1 MDKIKEIERS
11 IIKKYRKSIWV
22 PFIKAI
28 TRYELIK
35 ENDVIAVCISGG
47 KDSMLLA
54 KLIQEIKKHGKIHFD
69 AKFICMDPGYNAYNR
84 KLIELNSKILGI
96 DIEFFNSDI
105 FDAVAEMDS
114 NPCYMCARMR
124 RGYLYNNALERG
136 CNKIA
141 LGHHFD
147 DVIETTLMSLLYN
160 GQFKTMMPKLRS
172 TNFKGMELI
181 RPMYMIKE
189 QSIIDW
195 SKTNELNFIQCACR
209 LTENCTIGQGGGSKR
224 NEMKELIKEFRKKSS
239 IIDNNIFTSLHE
251 VNLETIIGYKNKG
264 KIYNFNEL
272 YNEHKI

>member
-28 TRYELIK
+28 TKYELIK

-54 KLIQEIKKHGKIHFD
+54 KLIQEIKRHGKINFE
-69 AKFICMDPGYNAYNR
+69 AKFLCMDPGYNAYNR
-84 KLIELNSKILGI
+84 KLIELNSNILEI
-96 DIEFFNSDI
+96 DIEFFNSNI

-124 RGYLYNNALERG
+124 RGYLYKNALERG

-172 TNFKGMELI
+172 TNFKDMELI

-195 SKTNELNFIQCACR
+195 AKTNELNFIQCACR

-224 NEMKELIKEFRKKSS
+224 NEMKELIKEFRKKSP

-251 VNLETIIGYKNKG
+251 VNLETVIGYKIKD
-264 KIYNFNEL
+264 KTYDFNTL
-272 YNEHKI
+272 YNENKI